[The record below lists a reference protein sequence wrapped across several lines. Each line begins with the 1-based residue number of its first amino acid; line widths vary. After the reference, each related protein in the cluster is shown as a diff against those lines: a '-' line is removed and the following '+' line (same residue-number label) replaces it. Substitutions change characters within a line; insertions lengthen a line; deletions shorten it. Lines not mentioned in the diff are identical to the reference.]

1 LFLTPTAY
9 HRSKRSHYFSERTSS
24 KAHAIY
30 SIEIQVMKFSPLCL
44 FTIICGYS
52 LVIAAPISQSKIN
65 FNYFI
70 KRKNNEK
77 LLLHLDISN
86 LREAKHQNITAIAS
100 RLLKE
105 LANEHLQQIESN
117 IPQDNDKIG
126 YLIITDEES
135 SSEGIDVDQ
144 ELMKYLE
151 ELQL

>member
-1 LFLTPTAY
+1 
-9 HRSKRSHYFSERTSS
+9 
-24 KAHAIY
+24 
-30 SIEIQVMKFSPLCL
+30 MKFSPLCL

-105 LANEHLQQIESN
+105 LANEHLKQIESN